1 MSLEQEKQAEFEIQ
15 QLLESIPRAEHFP
28 VPRDEVVDAMIFS
41 LEGTI
46 KRLKA
51 FVSFLSLLNP
61 MQYLKWMT
69 EAYARYVPSTKATD
83 NKGQAQ
89 AELET
94 PIASELSPSKKSG
107 KRSGNALQRKTAAK
121 SRRVT
126 PA

>member
-15 QLLESIPRAEHFP
+15 QLLESIPRAKHFP
-28 VPRDEVVDAMIFS
+28 IPRHETVDAMIFS

-69 EAYARYVPSTKATD
+69 EAYARYVPSKASD

-89 AELET
+89 REVET
-94 PIASELSPSKKSG
+94 PMATEINPRKRTSSKD
-107 KRSGNALQRKTAAK
+107 LQRKTPAK
-121 SRRVT
+121 SRKVT

>member
-1 MSLEQEKQAEFEIQ
+1 MSLEQEKQAELEIQ
-15 QLLESIPRAEHFP
+15 QLLESIPRAKHFP
-28 VPRDEVVDAMIFS
+28 MPRHEIVDAMIFS

-69 EAYARYVPSTKATD
+69 EAYARYVPSKATD
-83 NKGQAQ
+83 NKGQARV
-89 AELET
+89 ELET
-94 PIASELSPSKKSG
+94 PLATETTNPR
-107 KRSGNALQRKTAAK
+107 KRSSKAPQRKTPAK

-126 PA
+126 PG

>member
-1 MSLEQEKQAEFEIQ
+1 MTLEEEKQAEYEIQ
-15 QLLESIPRAEHFP
+15 QLLESIPRAKHFP
-28 VPRDEVVDAMIFS
+28 IPRHETVDAMIFS

-83 NKGQAQ
+83 NRGQAQ
-89 AELET
+89 QKGFET
-94 PIASELSPSKKSG
+94 PVISEISPSNKSKKS
-107 KRSGNALQRKTAAK
+107 SQRKTPAK